1 MTMQYDVLAKHASI
15 SSTLVNFATRL
26 KNFTVTSGTSSLR
39 SSAICDPTVYKSG
52 TYDRLVSSTTVTV
65 TITAHGL
72 TTGDRVFMDF
82 TSGTAV
88 DGVYTVTTL
97 TANTFTVTTAA
108 STATSGNIT
117 FYSVI
122 LLEVDTYNTIGLP
135 ILIPGEGIRCPNGI
149 FVGVGGTVT
158 ATIYYG

>member
-1 MTMQYDVLAKHASI
+1 MTMQYDVLAKHVSA
-15 SSTLVNFATRL
+15 SSTAINFATRL

-39 SSAICDPTVYKSG
+39 NAAICDPTVYKSG
-52 TYDRLVSSTTVTV
+52 TYDRPSADTTVTV

-82 TSGTAV
+82 TTGTAN
-88 DGVYTVTTL
+88 DGVYTITKL

-108 STATSGNIT
+108 STATSGNAT

-122 LLEVDTYNTIGLP
+122 LLEVDTYSTVGLP

-149 FVGVGGTVT
+149 YVGLGGSVT